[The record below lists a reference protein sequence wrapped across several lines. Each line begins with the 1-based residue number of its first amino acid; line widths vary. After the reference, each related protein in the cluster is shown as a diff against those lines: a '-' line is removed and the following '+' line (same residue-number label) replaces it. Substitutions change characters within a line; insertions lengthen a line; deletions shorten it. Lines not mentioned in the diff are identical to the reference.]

1 MLHLLCRRYTYPVMT
16 EPALGPLELA
26 VDHGEVVGLM
36 GPNEAGKTTLG
47 LVLSGMAPAVVGG
60 VLDGSL
66 EIDGTDTRGQPA
78 HELAQ
83 RVGYVAQNPAT
94 QLSHLSRTVYEE
106 VALGPMNLGLSRD
119 EIVERVDD
127 ALARLGI
134 EELALRDPRR
144 LSGGQAQLV
153 AIASLLAMRPSHLV
167 LDEPTSQLDPAGSRL
182 VRRALAELV
191 RQGAALVLIEHK
203 ADLMDGLC
211 RRIVVLDH
219 GRIVLDDAA
228 DAVFGHP
235 DFLRL
240 GLVPPARVRLHRLG
254 ASAGV
259 TLDPQRLAAALDDG
273 ARS

>member
-1 MLHLLCRRYTYPVMT
+1 MIRLLCRGYAYPVMT
-16 EPALGPLELA
+16 APALGPLELA
-26 VDHGEVVGLM
+26 VDHGEVVGVM

-60 VLDGSL
+60 TLDGSL
-66 EIDGTDTRGQPA
+66 EIDGVGTRGQPA

-106 VALGPMNLGLSRD
+106 VALGPMNLGLPRE
-119 EIVERVDD
+119 EILERVDD
-127 ALARLGI
+127 ALARLGL
-134 EELALRDPRR
+134 EDLALRDPRR
-144 LSGGQAQLV
+144 LSGGEAQLV
-153 AIASLLAMRPSHLV
+153 AIAALLAMRPSHLV
-167 LDEPTSQLDPAGSRL
+167 LDEPTSQLDPAGTRL

-191 RQGAALVLIEHK
+191 GQGAALVLIEHK

-211 RRIVVLDH
+211 RRLIVLDH

-228 DAVFGHP
+228 DAVFEHP

-240 GLVPPARVRLHRLG
+240 GLVPPARVRLRRLA

-259 TLDPQRLAAALDDG
+259 SLDPLRLATALADG
-273 ARS
+273 AQS